1 MGNLVTEIGL
11 RYKELNRNTK
21 VKFHISID
29 TDKTKLYFDADIITT
44 ILNNLLS
51 NAIKYTPEGTICLIM
66 QSVQEQDNMYT
77 EIIVSDTGYGISTE
91 VLPHIFDRY
100 YQADSKHQASGTGI
114 GLALVKALADLHE
127 GILSV
132 ESEVSKGTTFTFR
145 LLTQNTYPHALHK
158 EENRK
163 PFRKKNQRKKRKK
176 KRQTCFP

>member
-1 MGNLVTEIGL
+1 MIHDSALRLLNLINQILEFRKTETQNRKLTVAKGNLGNLVTEIGL

-114 GLALVKALADLHE
+114 DLHW
-127 GILSV
+127 
-132 ESEVSKGTTFTFR
+132 SK
-145 LLTQNTYPHALHK
+145 PW
-158 EENRK
+158 
-163 PFRKKNQRKKRKK
+163 P
-176 KRQTCFP
+176 TCTKVFCQLKVK